1 MKKISQPFYLS
12 ILMIGL
18 LASCSKKDIS
28 TTLVSSNLTT
38 SDTAIVAADKL
49 ATLAVVV
56 DPYAAIKLSFGNNI
70 DPRNLLNY
78 ANQAKPAYILKDN
91 SRNNP
96 ITNSKAT
103 LGRVLFYDKNLSTNN
118 TISCGSCH
126 KQNLAFSDIAPVS
139 DGVEGG
145 KTVRHSMRLINSR
158 FARET
163 KFFWNERALTLELQ
177 TTMPIQDHLEMG
189 FSGLSGRGNMISLLA
204 KLSKINY
211 YKELFRF
218 VYGDT
223 TVTEA
228 RMQESLA
235 QFVRSIQ
242 SFDSKYDAGRT
253 LVRNENDAFPNFTAV
268 ENTGKNLYMT
278 PPVFNAAGLR
288 VTGGAGC
295 NGCHNAPEFDIDP
308 NSRNNGIIGLF
319 GSTTIEVN
327 NTRAPSLRD
336 LTKKDGSINSPMM
349 HNAAFNSLRGV
360 LGHYNNIPLNNRN
373 NNLDARLRIANTG
386 QRLNLTPTETD
397 AIVAFMNTLAGT
409 NVYVDR
415 KWGNPFLIP

>member
-1 MKKISQPFYLS
+1 MKKISQNFYLS
-12 ILMIGL
+12 FLFIGL
-18 LASCSKKDIS
+18 LASCSKKEVT
-28 TTLVSSNLTT
+28 TTLIT
-38 SDTAIVAADKL
+38 SIPATDTAIAAAAKL

-56 DPYAAIKLSFGNNI
+56 DPYAAIKLNFGNNI

-78 ANQAKPAYILKDN
+78 ANQGKPAYILKDN
-91 SRNNP
+91 TRNNP

-103 LGRVLFYDKNLSTNN
+103 LGRVLFYDKSLSTNN

-158 FARET
+158 FAREA

-211 YKELFRF
+211 YKELFKF

-223 TVTEA
+223 VVTEA
-228 RMQESLA
+228 RMQETLA

-242 SFDSKYDAGRT
+242 SFDAKYDAGRT
-253 LVRNENDAFPNFTAV
+253 LVRNENDAFPNFSAV
-268 ENTGKNLYMT
+268 ENAGKNLYMT

-288 VTGGAGC
+288 ITGGAGC

-327 NTRAPSLRD
+327 DTRAPSLRD

-349 HNAAFNSLRGV
+349 HNAAFNSIRGV

-373 NNLDARLRIANTG
+373 NNLDARLRPGNTG
-386 QRLNLTPTETD
+386 QKLNLTTAETD
-397 AIVAFMNTLAGT
+397 AIVAFINTLAGT

>member
-1 MKKISQPFYLS
+1 MKKTSQPFYLS

-327 NTRAPSLRD
+327 DTRAPSLRD

>member
-1 MKKISQPFYLS
+1 MKKINQNFYLS
-12 ILMIGL
+12 FLFIGL
-18 LASCSKKDIS
+18 FASCSKKDIS
-28 TTLVSSNLTT
+28 TTLVSSTPAPATDTT
-38 SDTAIVAADKL
+38 VAAAKL

-70 DPRNLLNY
+70 DPKNLLNY
-78 ANQAKPAYILKDN
+78 ANQGKPTYITKDN
-91 SRNNP
+91 TRNNP
-96 ITNSKAT
+96 ITNPKAT

-126 KQNLAFSDIAPVS
+126 KQNLAFSDIAPIS
-139 DGVEGG
+139 TGVEGG
-145 KTVRHSMRLINSR
+145 LTVRHSMRLINAR

-163 KFFWNERALTLELQ
+163 NFFWNERASSLELQ

-189 FSGLSGRGNMISLLA
+189 FSGLSGRGNMISLLT

-211 YKELFRF
+211 YKELFKF
-218 VYGDT
+218 VYNDT
-223 TVTEA
+223 VVTEA

-242 SFDSKYDAGRT
+242 SFDSKYDAGRI
-253 LVRNENDAFPNFTAV
+253 LVRNDNDAFPNFSTI

-278 PPVFNAAGLR
+278 PPVFNTAGLR
-288 VTGGAGC
+288 TTGGAGC

-319 GSTTIEVN
+319 GSTTIELN
-327 NTRAPSLRD
+327 DTRAPSLRD

-349 HNAAFNSLRGV
+349 HNAAFNSVRGV
-360 LGHYNNIPLNNRN
+360 LGHYNTIPLNNRN
-373 NNLDARLRIANTG
+373 NNLDARLRPGNTG
-386 QRLNLTPTETD
+386 QKLNLTTAETD
-397 AIVAFMNTLAGT
+397 AIVAFINTLAGT
-409 NVYVDR
+409 NVYVDK
-415 KWGNPFLIP
+415 KWGNPFLTP

>member
-1 MKKISQPFYLS
+1 MKKISQNFYLS
-12 ILMIGL
+12 FLFIGL
-18 LASCSKKDIS
+18 LASCSKKEVT
-28 TTLVSSNLTT
+28 TTLIT
-38 SDTAIVAADKL
+38 SIPATDTAIAAAAKL

-56 DPYAAIKLSFGNNI
+56 DPYAAIKLNFGNNI

-78 ANQAKPAYILKDN
+78 ANQGKPAYILKDN
-91 SRNNP
+91 TRNNP

-103 LGRVLFYDKNLSTNN
+103 LGRVLFYDKSLSTNN

-158 FARET
+158 FAREA

-211 YKELFRF
+211 YKELFKF

-223 TVTEA
+223 VITEA
-228 RMQESLA
+228 RMQETLA

-242 SFDSKYDAGRT
+242 SFDAKYDAGRT
-253 LVRNENDAFPNFTAV
+253 LVRNENDAFPNFSAV
-268 ENTGKNLYMT
+268 ENAGKNLYMT

-288 VTGGAGC
+288 ITGGAGC
-295 NGCHNAPEFDIDP
+295 NG
-308 NSRNNGIIGLF
+308 
-319 GSTTIEVN
+319 
-327 NTRAPSLRD
+327 
-336 LTKKDGSINSPMM
+336 
-349 HNAAFNSLRGV
+349 
-360 LGHYNNIPLNNRN
+360 
-373 NNLDARLRIANTG
+373 
-386 QRLNLTPTETD
+386 
-397 AIVAFMNTLAGT
+397 
-409 NVYVDR
+409 
-415 KWGNPFLIP
+415 

>member
-1 MKKISQPFYLS
+1 MKKISQNFYLS
-12 ILMIGL
+12 FLFIGL
-18 LASCSKKDIS
+18 LASCSKKEVT
-28 TTLVSSNLTT
+28 TTLIT
-38 SDTAIVAADKL
+38 SIPATDTAIAAAAKL

-56 DPYAAIKLSFGNNI
+56 DPYAAIKLNFGNNI

-78 ANQAKPAYILKDN
+78 ANQGKPAYILKDN
-91 SRNNP
+91 TRNNP

-103 LGRVLFYDKNLSTNN
+103 LGRVLFYDKSLSTNN

-163 KFFWNERALTLELQ
+163 NFFWNERASSLELQ

-211 YKELFRF
+211 YKELFKF

-223 TVTEA
+223 VVTEA
-228 RMQESLA
+228 RMQETLA

-242 SFDSKYDAGRT
+242 SFDAKYDAGRT
-253 LVRNENDAFPNFTAV
+253 LVRNENDAFPNFSAV
-268 ENTGKNLYMT
+268 ENAGKNLYMT

-288 VTGGAGC
+288 ITGGAGC

-327 NTRAPSLRD
+327 DTRAPSLRD

-349 HNAAFNSLRGV
+349 HNAAFNSIRGV

-373 NNLDARLRIANTG
+373 NNLDARLRPGNTG
-386 QRLNLTPTETD
+386 QKLNLTTAETD
-397 AIVAFMNTLAGT
+397 AIVAFINTLAGT

>member
-1 MKKISQPFYLS
+1 MKKTSQTFYLS
-12 ILMIGL
+12 FLFIGL
-18 LASCSKKDIS
+18 LASCSKKELT
-28 TTLVSSNLTT
+28 TTLVNSTPAT
-38 SDTAIVAADKL
+38 DTAIAAAAKL

-56 DPYAAIKLSFGNNI
+56 DPYAAIKLNFGNNI

-91 SRNNP
+91 TRNNP

-126 KQNLAFSDIAPVS
+126 KQNSAFSDIAPVS

-145 KTVRHSMRLINSR
+145 KTVRHSMRLINAR

-163 KFFWNERALTLELQ
+163 NFFWNERALSLELQ

-189 FSGLSGRGNMISLLA
+189 FSGLNGRGNMISLLA

-211 YKELFRF
+211 YKELFKF

-223 TVTEA
+223 VVTEA

-327 NTRAPSLRD
+327 DTRAPSLRD

-360 LGHYNNIPLNNRN
+360 LGHYNNIPLNNTN
-373 NNLDARLRIANTG
+373 NNLDPRLRIANAG
-386 QRLNLTPTETD
+386 QRLNLTATETD
-397 AIVAFMNTLAGT
+397 AIVAFMNTLSGT

-415 KWGNPFLIP
+415 KWGNPFLTP

>member
-78 ANQAKPAYILKDN
+78 ANQAIPAYILKDN

-327 NTRAPSLRD
+327 DIRAPSLRD

>member
-1 MKKISQPFYLS
+1 MKKTSQPFYLS

-295 NGCHNAPEFDIDP
+295 NGVKI
-308 NSRNNGIIGLF
+308 L
-319 GSTTIEVN
+319 
-327 NTRAPSLRD
+327 
-336 LTKKDGSINSPMM
+336 
-349 HNAAFNSLRGV
+349 AAMVEG
-360 LGHYNNIPLNNRN
+360 
-373 NNLDARLRIANTG
+373 
-386 QRLNLTPTETD
+386 
-397 AIVAFMNTLAGT
+397 
-409 NVYVDR
+409 
-415 KWGNPFLIP
+415 

>member
-1 MKKISQPFYLS
+1 MKKISQNFYLS
-12 ILMIGL
+12 FLFIGL
-18 LASCSKKDIS
+18 LASCSKKEVT
-28 TTLVSSNLTT
+28 TTLIT
-38 SDTAIVAADKL
+38 SIPATDTAIAAAAKL

-56 DPYAAIKLSFGNNI
+56 DPYAAIKLNFGNNI

-78 ANQAKPAYILKDN
+78 ANQGKPAYILKDN
-91 SRNNP
+91 TRNNP

-103 LGRVLFYDKNLSTNN
+103 LGRVLFYDKSLSTNN

-158 FARET
+158 FAREA

-211 YKELFRF
+211 YKELFKF

-223 TVTEA
+223 VVTEA
-228 RMQESLA
+228 RMQETLA

-242 SFDSKYDAGRT
+242 SFDAKYDAGRT
-253 LVRNENDAFPNFTAV
+253 LVRNENDAFPNFSAV
-268 ENTGKNLYMT
+268 ENAGKNLYMT

-288 VTGGAGC
+288 ITGGAGC

-327 NTRAPSLRD
+327 DTRAPSLRD

-349 HNAAFNSLRGV
+349 HNAAFNSIRGV

-373 NNLDARLRIANTG
+373 NNLDARLRPSNTG